1 MLMNPIDLLPVVL
14 SFAGTLVL
22 TPVVRALARRRGV
35 VARPKSDRWHKKPT
49 ALLGG
54 GAIFTVVAAVNLAL
68 VPLTPQARVVLGA
81 GSFLFLVGLID
92 DFFSLK
98 PYQKLSG
105 QIMGAAVVVGC
116 GLTLPWTG
124 SPPVNMA
131 ITLFW
136 LIGITN
142 AVNLLDNMDGLA
154 AGLNEL
160 SAGSVIAGLLVKLP
174 DPAARVLELSL
185 ERQRALFYSVADQL
199 KQAQFV
205 SDFGSVTAQVL
216 DPPVAIENR
225 PSILLVLIAAPAQC
239 DTVPPSSPLAA
250 EGA

>member
-1 MLMNPIDLLPVVL
+1 MNPIDLLPVVL

-136 LIGITN
+136 LIGINN

-160 SAGSVIAGLLVKLP
+160 SAGSVIAGLSVKLP

-185 ERQRALFYSVADQL
+185 ERQRALFYVVDQL
-199 KQAQFV
+199 KQAQLV
-205 SDFGSVTAQVL
+205 SDFGSITARVL
-216 DPPVAIENR
+216 DPPVATENR

-239 DTVPPSSPLAA
+239 HTMLSSSPLSR
-250 EGA
+250 